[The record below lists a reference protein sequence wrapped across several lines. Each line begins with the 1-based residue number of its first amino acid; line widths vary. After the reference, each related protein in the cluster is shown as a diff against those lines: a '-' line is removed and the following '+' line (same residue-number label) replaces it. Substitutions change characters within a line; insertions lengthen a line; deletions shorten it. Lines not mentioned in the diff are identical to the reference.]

1 MDISNYLQSFVN
13 NTENISELIKL
24 FLNRGQY
31 NFGTIFLKKKN
42 TVYSL
47 LQHVSLNNSEKANKI
62 SFTPYKHF
70 DNVFMSNETKD
81 LGGYNSDET
90 IHNIIIIPITVY
102 NDIIGILCLGN
113 KNKNINEEDITILD
127 DLISLTQ
134 LIVNKCKLIEDFK
147 KVYSDSTYFSK
158 DLFLANMSH
167 EIRTPLN
174 GIIGYNQLLS
184 HTNLDETQR
193 NYLSN
198 ITQCSIQLMQIIND
212 IIDFSKL
219 ASGNM
224 SVTKEC
230 FILSELL
237 NNIHVMIKTRLNN
250 KKHVCEFII
259 DDDVPIHIVCD
270 RQKLTQVI
278 INLLSNSINYTH
290 NSGCIKVYIE
300 NNNDNTITI
309 SVTDNGI
316 GISEQEQCKLFNSFV
331 QIENSLTKT
340 GTGLGLAISK
350 RLVEL
355 LNGTINV
362 NSKVGLGS
370 TFYFTCEHY
379 PLDDFEK
386 LLKQDEHL
394 LKDKYVLVVDD
405 LQENRIF
412 ISEMLFEWNMIP
424 IVCPSAIEA
433 LQLIRS
439 NRYNF
444 LVGLIDI
451 CMDGMNGVELSKKLK
466 DDNILF
472 PLVALSSVSEY
483 INYSNFDYKLDKPF
497 DKLHLLGVLHK
508 IVSENKKNSTFLGD
522 PNSISPKNS
531 ISPSNSPINSPI
543 NGIINSPKTFSNNLF
558 KNIKILIAEDVSYN
572 RTMLYNMLKL
582 LGYTKISLSVDGQ
595 DAIEHLDIAYK
606 NNNPYDIILLDLR
619 MPNVDGYEVIEHIKN
634 KGHSLPKIVTVT
646 ASVLEEDRNRCRKLG
661 IEYFINKPIQLNQ
674 LKNVLIKIIQ
684 NLRNI

>member
-81 LGGYNSDET
+81 LGGYNSDEI

-184 HTNLDETQR
+184 HTNLDETQL

-237 NNIHVMIKTRLNN
+237 NNIHGMIKTRLNN

-290 NSGCIKVYIE
+290 NSGYIKVYIE

-362 NSKVGLGS
+362 NSKVGIGS

-386 LLKQDEHL
+386 LLNQDEHL

-412 ISEMLFEWNMIP
+412 ISEMLFDWNMIP

-433 LQLIRS
+433 LQLIRG

-451 CMDGMNGVELSKKLK
+451 CMDGMNGIELSKKLK

-531 ISPSNSPINSPI
+531 P
-543 NGIINSPKTFSNNLF
+543 PKTFSNNLF
-558 KNIKILIAEDVSYN
+558 KNINILIAEDISYN